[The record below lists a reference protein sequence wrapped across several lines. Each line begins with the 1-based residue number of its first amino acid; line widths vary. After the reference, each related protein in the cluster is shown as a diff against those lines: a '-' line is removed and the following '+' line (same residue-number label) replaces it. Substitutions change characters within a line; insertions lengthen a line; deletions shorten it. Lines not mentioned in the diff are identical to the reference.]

1 MSFLGAV
8 RASVSAALLVLPA
21 LLGGPFVSPAAAA
34 PILSD
39 DQPEPTNLTLPWTV
53 LGLNPS
59 MVLGPNASTGVSVP
73 IPAGLT
79 AARLQGT
86 IEAPTNI
93 SPGYLQVDDANGRFV
108 AAVFIPPAGPDRLST
123 PFDVDISSTRG
134 PGASL
139 DLSLAFHPIER
150 GDEICAT
157 QQVTL
162 DNLSTVYTGTEAPMT
177 SVASFF
183 PSVLKG
189 FTVFAPAD
197 ADTAE
202 KQTVL
207 TLVASL
213 ERLYHPQPLAIT
225 VLNQPRGALPP
236 PSAPLTRTI
245 VVESGIAGINVENPG
260 SPAAFLRIAGR
271 GDSLTAQTSLL
282 VNQLQTLVQSPVAR
296 VDQAGSVPALQ
307 GDTLTFSQLKMT
319 GRTDALRTGS
329 MTVGVDR
336 ASLGGG
342 RVDGAQVHLLA
353 DYTPVAKDDA
363 AAVMIRS
370 KGVVVY
376 RAPLDNSGRLDVTF
390 DVPRQ
395 AIGQWLNLDFALTF
409 TPSQVCNPL
418 QANLTFQ
425 VDPRSTLTLR
435 RGGQPL
441 EGFGAVPSEF
451 SPGFMVALD
460 GGNPNQLAY
469 AARIVAAIARM
480 TPAQLTPQLVDLK
493 TAADAQTGALIVA
506 SSAALKQTSLS
517 PPVGGDGA
525 AVDFNLPDQL
535 RANINDGL
543 GSIQAFADRP
553 RNRSVVLVTTTASW
567 TLVDPLFSYLDG
579 LTGGWSQLS
588 GDVLAAG
595 VAGTPTIATIRQ
607 DGSTF
612 EPPPPH
618 KTNKVVLGGI
628 GVGVV
633 VAIAIVAATL
643 WSGRRRNAAVAPP
656 THEPPTTPE

>member
-8 RASVSAALLVLPA
+8 RTSLSAIVLVLPT
-21 LLGGPFVSPAAAA
+21 LLSGPFVGAAAAA
-34 PILSD
+34 PVPSD
-39 DQPEPTNLTLPWTV
+39 DQPDPTSLTLPWTA

-59 MVLGPNASTGVSVP
+59 MTLGPNASTGISLPV
-73 IPAGLT
+73 PAGLT
-79 AARLQGT
+79 AARVQGV

-93 SPGYLQVDDANGRFV
+93 SPGFLQVDDANGRFV
-108 AAVFIPPAGPDRLST
+108 TAVYIPPAGPDRLST

-134 PGASL
+134 PATTL

-157 QQVTL
+157 QQITL
-162 DNLSTVYTGTEAPMT
+162 DNLSTVYIGAEAPMT

-189 FTVFAPAD
+189 FTVYAPAD
-197 ADTAE
+197 ADNAE
-202 KQTVL
+202 KQSVL
-207 TLVASL
+207 TLVATI

-225 VLNQPRGALPP
+225 VLNQPRGAVPP
-236 PSAPLTRTI
+236 PAAPLTRTV
-245 VVESGIAGINVENPG
+245 VVESGVVGLSVENPG

-271 GDSLTAQTSLL
+271 GDSLTAQVSLL
-282 VNQLQTLVQSPVAR
+282 VNQLQTMVQSVAGR
-296 VDQAGSVPALQ
+296 VDQPGSRPALQ

-329 MTVGVDR
+329 MTVGIDR

-342 RVDGAQVHLLA
+342 RIDSAQVHLLA
-353 DYTPVAKDDA
+353 DYTPVAKNDS

-376 RAPLDNSGRLDVTF
+376 RAPLDNSGRLDATF
-390 DVPRQ
+390 DVPSQ
-395 AIGQWLNLDFALTF
+395 AMTQWINLDFALTF

-441 EGFGAVPSEF
+441 GGFGAVPSEF

-469 AARIVAAIARM
+469 AARIIAAIARL
-480 TPAQLTPQLVDLK
+480 TPAQMTPQLVDLK

-506 SSAALKQTSLS
+506 SAAALKQTSLS
-517 PPVGGDGA
+517 PPVGGDGE

-553 RNRSVVLVTTTASW
+553 RNRSVVLVTTTAAW
-567 TLVDPLFSYLDG
+567 TLVDPLFAYLDG

-595 VAGTPTIATIRQ
+595 AAGTPTIATIRQ

-618 KTNKVVLGGI
+618 TTSKVVLGGI

-633 VAIAIVAATL
+633 IAIAIVAATL
-643 WSGRRRNAAVAPP
+643 WSGRRRNAAVGQPD
-656 THEPPTTPE
+656 HEPPTTPQ